1 MATHRLFPWAH
12 ILNVRAFIITF
23 KRRFGSKGNPTDA
36 WRCEAGAHCVQSNH
50 TSALRASLQMLSPVV
65 PDPSGPTEAWWFPKT
80 LLPTLQPHGRALS
93 SSILLDIWGG
103 EGGRAALKSCSAMS
117 QALGTQPCS
126 PADRADHTKAGH
138 VHSQQ
143 NPCCCF
149 FLTDT
154 FSVLPACP
162 LLCLVKNK
170 IKKCTQIC
178 MQAGSSHTRF
188 QQWQF

>member
-80 LLPTLQPHGRALS
+80 LLPTLQPHSHALS
-93 SSILLDIWGG
+93 SSIYPSGYLGRGRGEEQPSNHAVQEPGAWDTALLSCRQSRSHQGWP
-103 EGGRAALKSCSAMS
+103 RAQPTKPLLLFFPYRYFQCSAS
-117 QALGTQPCS
+117 VPITLPC
-126 PADRADHTKAGH
+126 
-138 VHSQQ
+138 
-143 NPCCCF
+143 
-149 FLTDT
+149 
-154 FSVLPACP
+154 
-162 LLCLVKNK
+162 
-170 IKKCTQIC
+170 
-178 MQAGSSHTRF
+178 
-188 QQWQF
+188 

>member
-1 MATHRLFPWAH
+1 MRGGVKLGPTASKATTPQHSGQACKCS
-12 ILNVRAFIITF
+12 VRWCQTPVDPL
-23 KRRFGSKGNPTDA
+23 KLGGSQKPF
-36 WRCEAGAHCVQSNH
+36 CPHCNH
-50 TSALRASLQMLSPVV
+50 TAVLSPAVSFWI
-65 PDPSGPTEAWWFPKT
+65 SGE
-80 LLPTLQPHGRALS
+80 
-93 SSILLDIWGG
+93 G

>member
-1 MATHRLFPWAH
+1 MATHHLFPWAH
-12 ILNVRAFIITF
+12 ILNVQAFIITF

-103 EGGRAALKSCSAMS
+103 GGGKSSPQIMQCNEPGAWDTALLSCRQSRSHQGWPRAQPTKPLLLFFPYRYFQCSAS
-117 QALGTQPCS
+117 VPITLPC
-126 PADRADHTKAGH
+126 
-138 VHSQQ
+138 
-143 NPCCCF
+143 
-149 FLTDT
+149 
-154 FSVLPACP
+154 
-162 LLCLVKNK
+162 
-170 IKKCTQIC
+170 
-178 MQAGSSHTRF
+178 
-188 QQWQF
+188 